1 MNAVA
6 RLTDP
11 EVEARPWSQQAA
23 VDDPA
28 YRREVAHLFADSRFY
43 KKKLTDAGFRSV
55 ADIGGLADIAALPFT
70 EKDELRAT
78 RTPDEPVGTHLI
90 PPLSE
95 IARIFSTSGTTGT
108 PSYVPLTREDL
119 ADWVT
124 VSRRSYGA
132 SGVTA
137 GNRLISTY
145 GAGPFVAGVTL
156 DTFNAIGVT
165 HIPVGA
171 SATDRLV
178 AAVRLLHADT
188 VALTPSYALHI
199 AEWCAERGIE
209 LRAEKVER
217 LLVAGEPGG
226 GEPATRARLEEAWG
240 ADVTE
245 AMGIGDICV
254 SLWGEC
260 TEKHGMH
267 FSGRGFVH
275 FELIDPD
282 TGAPVEMKDGAEGEL
297 VYTHLRHR
305 AAPLLRFRSRDHVV
319 VWTSPC
325 ACGRTAPRVRCIG
338 RTDDMLIVR
347 GVNVFPTALRQIVNE
362 FSPAVSG
369 TIAVRPRIKGFR
381 QDPPLP
387 VVVEV
392 AEGGS
397 TTDAALAERIRARVR
412 EALTVAT
419 EITLVPYA
427 SLPRTTYKAHLVD
440 WSGAA

>member
-1 MNAVA
+1 MNATAMV
-6 RLTDP
+6 DP
-11 EVEARPWSQQAA
+11 EVEARPWPEQHRTDDSDYRRQAA
-23 VDDPA
+23 
-28 YRREVAHLFADSRFY
+28 RLLADSRFY
-43 KKKLTDAGFRSV
+43 KAKLQAAGVRSA
-55 ADIGGLADIAALPFT
+55 ADIGGLDAIAALPFT

-78 RTPDEPVGTHLI
+78 RTAGEPIGTHLI
-90 PPLSE
+90 PPLSQ

-119 ADWVT
+119 TDWIT

-132 SGVTA
+132 SGLTA
-137 GNRLISTY
+137 GCRLISTY

-156 DTFNAIGVT
+156 DTFNALGLT
-165 HIPVGA
+165 HIPVG
-171 SATDRLV
+171 SGNTDRLV
-178 AAVRLLHADT
+178 AAVQLLKADT

-199 AEWCAERGIE
+199 AEWCTARGID
-209 LRAEKVER
+209 LSTCNVER

-226 GEPATRARLEEAWG
+226 GEPATRKRLEEAWG
-240 ADVTE
+240 ANVTE

-260 TEKHGMH
+260 QEKHGMH

-275 FELIDPD
+275 FELIDPQ
-282 TGAPVEMKDGAEGEL
+282 TGSPVEMRDGATGEL

-325 ACGRTAPRVRCIG
+325 ACGRTSPRVRCIG
-338 RTDDMLIVR
+338 RTDDMLVVR
-347 GVNVFPTALRQIVNE
+347 AVNVFPTAIRALVNE

-369 TIAVRPRIKGFR
+369 VIAVRPRAKGFR

-392 AEGGS
+392 GE
-397 TTDAALAERIRARVR
+397 DQPFDPALAERIHTRLR
-412 EALTVAT
+412 EALSVTT
-419 EITLVPYA
+419 EITLVA
-427 SLPRTTYKAHLVD
+427 HGSLPRTSYKTHLVD
-440 WSGAA
+440 WSQAQ